1 MVKADHGA
9 LYFALGGMKI
19 LYNMDVMN
27 AFDAEAHPEPGRH
40 DVVHES
46 IGVGA

>member
-9 LYFALGGMKI
+9 LYFASGGMKI
-19 LYNMDVMN
+19 LYNMDGTSAYDTVVR
-27 AFDAEAHPEPGRH
+27 PEPGRH